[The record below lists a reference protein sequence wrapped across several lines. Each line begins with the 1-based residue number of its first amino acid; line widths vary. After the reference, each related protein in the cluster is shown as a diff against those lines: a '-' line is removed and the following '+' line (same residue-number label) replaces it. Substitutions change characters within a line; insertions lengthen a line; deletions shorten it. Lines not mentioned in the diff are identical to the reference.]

1 MQSKTLSSDSPRRET
16 ARRPGRAGRLV
27 NPTLFRKNLTRFWP
41 LWAAYGAF
49 WIIAVPVLQYMQLY
63 GQAARLYTPSAAQR
77 TADATRQMLEAG
89 AGLSVIVGAVA
100 GCLFAMVLFSYL
112 YSARSVGMMH
122 SFPIRREGLFLTNY
136 LSGAA
141 VFLATDAVVVL
152 LTAAIQGPAGA
163 LDWGNLGAFFL
174 SNGGTMLFFYSF
186 AVFCAMFTGQILA
199 LPAFYAI
206 FNILIMAVNQL
217 IQSFARAFIYGY
229 DSGSSAWM
237 VWLTPAW
244 KLYRTLKLDQ
254 TNRGALA
261 QFRLRGL
268 SAVGI
273 YAAAGLVFAAAALL
287 VYQHRRSETA
297 GDTVSVRCMRPV
309 FRWSVALCTAFGLGQ
324 ALYFLVFR
332 SGSDSNHASLPE
344 MMLCIIFCGLLGYY
358 AAEMLLKK
366 TFRVFRNSWRGA
378 VILTALLLAV
388 GIGTARDVLGVASRI
403 PAVSR
408 IASVDF
414 NFSGENQC
422 SGAVSDAGLI
432 REFCEAQKSIL
443 AEKGV
448 MLQREKVY
456 NAHGTDRYSYAGVII
471 CYHLKNGST
480 ISQNYGLYY
489 TLSDLKHSSGAISRL
504 AKLAAEPE
512 IQRSN
517 LLAHLTPDQVRNG
530 ELDYLKTAGSLG
542 TVSFDRD
549 AAREI
554 CAAAERDIAAG
565 HFGKNQ
571 FDYQS
576 YRRET
581 YANTLRLYY
590 KNAQGDLI
598 PQSISF
604 SSNCTELIA
613 ALKKNGVTDAK
624 HPLVKISKAEAL
636 STTP

>member
-1 MQSKTLSSDSPRRET
+1 MQSKTLSSDSTRRKAVRT
-16 ARRPGRAGRLV
+16 GRLV
-27 NPTLFRKNLTRFWP
+27 NPTLFRKNLARFWP
-41 LWAAYGAF
+41 LWAVYGAF

-63 GQAARLYTPSAAQR
+63 GRDARLSTPSAAQR
-77 TADATRQMLEAG
+77 TAAAARQMLEAG
-89 AGLSVIVGAVA
+89 AGLSVIIGVVA

-199 LPAFYAI
+199 LPVFYVI
-206 FNILIMAVNQL
+206 FNILIVALNQL
-217 IQSFARAFIYGY
+217 FQSFAGAFIYGY
-229 DSGSSAWM
+229 NSGNSTWIAWLAP
-237 VWLTPAW
+237 VW

-254 TNRGALA
+254 TNRGAIA
-261 QFRLRGL
+261 QFRLHGL
-268 SAVGI
+268 FTVGI
-273 YAAAGLVFAAAALL
+273 YAAVGIVFAAAALL

-332 SGSDSNHASLPE
+332 NGSDSNHASLPE
-344 MMLCIIFCGLLGYY
+344 MMICMIFCGLLGYY

-366 TFRVFRNSWRGA
+366 TFHVFHNSWRGA
-378 VILTALLLAV
+378 VILTALLLVV
-388 GIGTARDVLGVASRI
+388 GIGTERDVLGVTSRI
-403 PAVSR
+403 PAANR
-408 IASVDF
+408 IASVNF

-422 SGAVSDAGLI
+422 SGSVSDAGLI
-432 REFCEAQKSIL
+432 QEFREAQKSIL

-471 CYHLKNGST
+471 YYNLKNGST
-480 ISQNYGLYY
+480 ISRNYGLYY
-489 TLSDLKHSSGAISRL
+489 TMSDLKHSGGAISRL

-512 IQRSN
+512 VQRSN
-517 LLAHLTPDQVRNG
+517 LLAHLALDQVRNG
-530 ELDYLKTAGSLG
+530 EMDYLKGTDSLG

-549 AAREI
+549 TAREI
-554 CAAAERDIAAG
+554 YAAAERDIAAG

-590 KNAQGDLI
+590 KSAQGDLI

-613 ALKKNGVTDAK
+613 ALKKNGVTDAG
-624 HPLVKISKAEAL
+624 HPLVKVSKAEAL

>member
-1 MQSKTLSSDSPRRET
+1 MQSKTLSSDS
-16 ARRPGRAGRLV
+16 ARPEKARKAVHTGGLV
-27 NPTLFRKNLTRFWP
+27 NLALFRKNLARFWP

-63 GQAARLYTPSAAQR
+63 GQDARLSTPSAAQR
-77 TADATRQMLEAG
+77 AAAAAQLLRAG
-89 AGLSVIVGAVA
+89 ASLSVIIGVAA
-100 GCLFAMVLFSYL
+100 GCLFAMALFSYL

-122 SFPIRREGLFLTNY
+122 SFPIRRKSLFLTNY

-152 LTAAIQGPAGA
+152 LTAAIQGSAGA

-186 AVFCAMFTGQILA
+186 AVFCAMFTGHILA

-206 FNILIMAVNQL
+206 FNVLIVGLNQL
-217 IQSFARAFIYGY
+217 FQSFAGAFIYGY
-229 DSGSSAWM
+229 NPGNSTWVS
-237 VWLTPAW
+237 WLTPAW
-244 KLYRTLKLDQ
+244 KLYRALRLNQ
-254 TNRGALA
+254 TNRGTIAH
-261 QFRLRGL
+261 FRMQGL
-268 SAVGI
+268 STVGI
-273 YAAAGLVFAAAALL
+273 YAAAGIVFAASALL

-332 SGSDSNHASLPE
+332 NGSDSNHASLPE
-344 MMLCIIFCGLLGYY
+344 MMLCMIFCGLLGYY

-388 GIGTARDVLGVASRI
+388 GIGTERDVLGVASRI
-403 PAVSR
+403 PAASR
-408 IASVDF
+408 VASVNF
-414 NFSGENQC
+414 SFSGENQC

-432 REFCEAQKSIL
+432 QEFREAQKSIL

-471 CYHLKNGST
+471 CYNLKNGAT
-480 ISQNYGLYY
+480 ISRNYGLYY
-489 TLSDLKHSSGAISRL
+489 TMSDLKHSGGAISRL

-512 IQRSN
+512 VQKSN
-517 LLAHLTPDQVRNG
+517 LLAHLALDQVRNG
-530 ELDYLKTAGSLG
+530 EMDYLKTADSQG

-549 AAREI
+549 TAREI
-554 CAAAERDIAAG
+554 YAAAARDIAAG

-590 KNAQGDLI
+590 KNAQGELV

-613 ALKKNGVTDAK
+613 ALKKNSITDAK